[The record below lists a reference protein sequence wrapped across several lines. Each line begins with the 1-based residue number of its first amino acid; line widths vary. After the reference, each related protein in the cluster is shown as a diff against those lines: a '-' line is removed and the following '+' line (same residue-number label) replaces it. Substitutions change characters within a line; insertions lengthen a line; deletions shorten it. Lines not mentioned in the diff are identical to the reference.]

1 MIQFLSCNIKETPL
15 KRLCYGGSIM
25 IEIFK
30 FDHHKFE
37 PIKNIEKDCW
47 INVVKP
53 DNIELERLSNK
64 LNIPMDFMVDSLDI
78 DERAR
83 IEKDGDAV
91 LVILRI
97 PIVNV
102 NNYKIPFITMP
113 VGIVFVDNIV
123 LTICSLNINTILDLS
138 SNRKNM
144 IPKTAIELFLSCFSH
159 ATLLYLKYLKEIN
172 KKSIETEVALH
183 GAMKNEELLQLLD
196 IEKSL
201 VFFTTSL
208 RSNEFMMERVKKSG
222 MIPMNEEE
230 KELFD
235 DIMID
240 NKQALETANIYSN
253 ILSGMMDA
261 FASVISN
268 NLNVVMKILTSIT
281 IILMIPTLVASVYGM
296 NIKVPFQNS
305 PHAFLIVMGISG
317 LLSVAGVVVFINRK
331 WF

>member
-1 MIQFLSCNIKETPL
+1 
-15 KRLCYGGSIM
+15 M

-30 FDHHKFE
+30 FNHHEFE
-37 PIKNIEKDCW
+37 PIKSIEKNCW

-53 DNIELERLSNK
+53 DNAELDRLSNE
-64 LNIPMDFMVDSLDI
+64 LNIPLDFMIDSLDV

-83 IEKDGDAV
+83 IDKEDGVV

-113 VGIVFVDNIV
+113 VGIIFVDDIV
-123 LTICSLNINTILDLS
+123 LTICSLDVNTILDLA
-138 SNRKNM
+138 SNKRNM

-159 ATLLYLKYLKEIN
+159 AALLYLKYLKEIN
-172 KKSIETEVALH
+172 KQSIETEVALH
-183 GAMKNEELLQLLD
+183 EAMKNEELLQLLD

-208 RSNEFMMERVKKSG
+208 RSNEFMMERIKRSG
-222 MIPMNEEE
+222 MIPMSDEE

-281 IILMIPTLVASVYGM
+281 IILMIPTLIASIYGM

-317 LLSVAGVVVFINRK
+317 LFSIAGVVVFIKRK